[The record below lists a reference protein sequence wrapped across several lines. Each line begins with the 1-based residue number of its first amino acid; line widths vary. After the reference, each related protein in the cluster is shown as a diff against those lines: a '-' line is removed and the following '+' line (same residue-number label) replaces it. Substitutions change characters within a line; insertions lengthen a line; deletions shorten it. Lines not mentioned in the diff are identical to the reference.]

1 VAPQE
6 DLRMRPTLTLTDA
19 PDAAT
24 RELVG
29 EGLAQFN
36 EQQAGI
42 NDSRPVAVLISD
54 PVTKAVVGGLIGR
67 TSLGLMFI
75 DLVYI
80 PDTFRGMRV
89 GSDMLQ
95 MAETEARRRGC
106 CSAVLVTISF
116 QAPGFYARHGYT
128 ELGRVPCH
136 PPGTSRVLM
145 WKSL

>member
-1 VAPQE
+1 
-6 DLRMRPTLTLTDA
+6 MRPTLTLTDA
-19 PDAAT
+19 PDEAA

-29 EGLAQFN
+29 AGLAQFN
-36 EQQAGI
+36 EQQTGV
-42 NDSRPVAVLISD
+42 NDVRPLAVLISD
-54 PVTKAVVGGLIGR
+54 PVTRAVVGGLVGR

-89 GSDMLQ
+89 GSDMLT
-95 MAETEARRRGC
+95 MAEAEARRRGC
-106 CSAVLVTISF
+106 CSVVLVTISF
-116 QAPGFYARHGYT
+116 QAPGFYAKHGYA

-145 WKSL
+145 SKAL